1 MVEPTKKTF
10 CKVVVLGEV
19 NVGKTSLIS
28 TFINDGRYKAPT
40 QSTVGKEFLYME
52 IRVDCAVVTLQVW
65 DTVGQDRFESIG
77 YAFYRGANCCLLVC
91 DLSNRES
98 FYNLDKWKRNFL
110 SNASPSNPERFPFL
124 IVGNKSDLE
133 N

>member
-1 MVEPTKKTF
+1 MVEATKKTF

-28 TFINDGRYKAPT
+28 TFMNDGRYKAPT
-40 QSTVGKEFLYME
+40 QSTVGTEFLSKE
-52 IRVDCAVVTLQVW
+52 IRVDGTVVTLQVW
-65 DTVGQDRFESIG
+65 DTAGQERFESIG

-98 FYNLDKWKRNFL
+98 FTALDKWKRNFL
-110 SNASPSNPERFPFL
+110 NNASPSNPEKFPFL
-124 IVGNKSDLE
+124 VVGNKSDL
-133 N
+133 